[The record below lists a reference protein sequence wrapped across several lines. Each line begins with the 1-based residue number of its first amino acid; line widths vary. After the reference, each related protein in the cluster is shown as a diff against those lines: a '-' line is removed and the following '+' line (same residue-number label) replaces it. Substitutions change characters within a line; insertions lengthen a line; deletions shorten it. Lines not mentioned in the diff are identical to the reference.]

1 MFCGARPIMSGRF
14 GRLIMTFYSYS
25 LDEEELSDR
34 KFITTEDYEL
44 ELYSSHAIRVV
55 TGADIRG
62 IRTAVECGY

>member
-1 MFCGARPIMSGRF
+1 
-14 GRLIMTFYSYS
+14 MTFYSYS